1 MTNYKGRADNDPIAI
16 AKARE
21 AVRGS
26 TRPQYARNAERDAS
40 RDEDDGRGD
49 EAHPDSSWVDG
60 FNASQRL
67 PLSDSDQMAEDDT
80 NARDAFDDSH
90 DYGAEEF

>member
-1 MTNYKGRADNDPIAI
+1 MTNYLGNVDNDPIAI

-40 RDEDDGRGD
+40 RDEDEGRGD
-49 EAHPDSSWVDG
+49 EAHPDSGWVEG
-60 FNASQRL
+60 WNRGQRG
-67 PLSDSDQMAEDDT
+67 ET
-80 NARDAFDDSH
+80 
-90 DYGAEEF
+90 

>member
-1 MTNYKGRADNDPIAI
+1 MTNYLGSVDNDPVAI

-40 RDEDDGRGD
+40 RDEDEGRGD
-49 EAHPDSSWVDG
+49 EVHPDSSWVEG
-60 FNASQRL
+60 WNRGQRGE
-67 PLSDSDQMAEDDT
+67 S
-80 NARDAFDDSH
+80 
-90 DYGAEEF
+90 

>member
-1 MTNYKGRADNDPIAI
+1 MTNYLGNVDNDPIAI

-40 RDEDDGRGD
+40 RDEDDGACD
-49 EAHPDSSWVDG
+49 NEHPDSGWCES
-60 FNASQRL
+60 FNRGQRG
-67 PLSDSDQMAEDDT
+67 ET
-80 NARDAFDDSH
+80 
-90 DYGAEEF
+90 

>member
-26 TRPQYARNAERDAS
+26 TRPRYARNAERDVS
-40 RDEDDGRGD
+40 RDEDDERGD
-49 EAHPDSSWVDG
+49 EAHPDSGWCES
-60 FNASQRL
+60 FNRGQRG
-67 PLSDSDQMAEDDT
+67 ET
-80 NARDAFDDSH
+80 
-90 DYGAEEF
+90 

>member
-1 MTNYKGRADNDPIAI
+1 MTNYKGRADNDPIAL

-40 RDEDDGRGD
+40 RDEDNGECDN
-49 EAHPDSSWVDG
+49 AHPDSSWVEG
-60 FNASQRL
+60 WNRGQRGE
-67 PLSDSDQMAEDDT
+67 M
-80 NARDAFDDSH
+80 
-90 DYGAEEF
+90 

>member
-1 MTNYKGRADNDPIAI
+1 MTNYLGNVGNDPIAI

-40 RDEDDGRGD
+40 RDEDGGECDN
-49 EAHPDSSWVDG
+49 AHPDSGGCES
-60 FNASQRL
+60 FNRGQRG
-67 PLSDSDQMAEDDT
+67 ET
-80 NARDAFDDSH
+80 
-90 DYGAEEF
+90 

>member
-40 RDEDDGRGD
+40 RDEDEGRGD
-49 EAHPDSSWVDG
+49 EAHPDSGWVEG
-60 FNASQRL
+60 WNRGQRG
-67 PLSDSDQMAEDDT
+67 ET
-80 NARDAFDDSH
+80 
-90 DYGAEEF
+90 

>member
-1 MTNYKGRADNDPIAI
+1 MTNYLGSVDNDPVAI

-40 RDEDDGRGD
+40 RDEDEGRGD
-49 EAHPDSSWVDG
+49 EAHPDSGWVEG
-60 FNASQRL
+60 WNRGQRG
-67 PLSDSDQMAEDDT
+67 ET
-80 NARDAFDDSH
+80 
-90 DYGAEEF
+90 

>member
-1 MTNYKGRADNDPIAI
+1 MTNYLGSVDNDPIAI

-40 RDEDDGRGD
+40 RDEDEGRGD
-49 EAHPDSSWVDG
+49 EAHPDSGWCES
-60 FNASQRL
+60 FNRGQRG
-67 PLSDSDQMAEDDT
+67 ET
-80 NARDAFDDSH
+80 
-90 DYGAEEF
+90 